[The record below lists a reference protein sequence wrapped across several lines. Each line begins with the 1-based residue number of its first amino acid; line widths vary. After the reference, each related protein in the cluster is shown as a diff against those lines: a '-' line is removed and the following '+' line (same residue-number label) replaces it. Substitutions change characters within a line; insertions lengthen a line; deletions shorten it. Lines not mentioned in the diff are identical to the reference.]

1 MGHLGLAEAGAHA
14 GPSAHGAERVAAAE
28 RCHLCGAGRMR
39 VLQQAADLAVAHA
52 GASPVRTDSNVESQR
67 YKHKRLCLQKV
78 RSRQLA
84 PVQVASL
91 GCCTALCYEHG
102 CDLCMH

>member
-28 RCHLCGAGRMR
+28 RGHLCGAGRMR
-39 VLQQAADLAVAHA
+39 VLQQAADLAVAYA
-52 GASPVRTDSNVESQR
+52 GARPVRTDSNVESQR

-78 RSRQLA
+78 RSTQLA
-84 PVQVASL
+84 PVQVTSWFAV
-91 GCCTALCYEHG
+91 CAL
-102 CDLCMH
+102 L